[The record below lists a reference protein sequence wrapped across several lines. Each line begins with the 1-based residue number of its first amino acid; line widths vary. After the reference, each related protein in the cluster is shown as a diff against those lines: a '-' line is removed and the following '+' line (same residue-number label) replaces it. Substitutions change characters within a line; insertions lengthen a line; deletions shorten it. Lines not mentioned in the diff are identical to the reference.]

1 MPQNLPAWPYPKM
14 IAHRGAGRLAPE
26 NTLASIRLG
35 AEHGFR
41 MMEYDVKL
49 SRDGVPIL
57 LHDDTMDRT
66 SDGQGLA
73 SGLNYAELANI
84 DFGGWHSPRYAG
96 EPIACLH
103 SIAAFTI
110 ANGIHSNIEIKPTTG
125 AEAETGRQ
133 VALLAQSMWR
143 DAALPPLLS
152 SFSEAALQAALQA
165 APALPRALLIHKEV
179 PADWAERLSRLQCQ
193 GANLNDKYTTREI
206 VAQIRDAGYTVVV
219 WTVND
224 AERARELLAWGCNAI
239 VTDEV
244 AAMAPIHFK

>member
-1 MPQNLPAWPYPKM
+1 MPQNISAWPYPKL

-26 NTLASIRLG
+26 NTLASMRLG
-35 AEHGFR
+35 AEHGFK

-49 SRDGVPIL
+49 SHDGVPIL

-66 SDGQGLA
+66 SSGQGLA
-73 SGLNYAELANI
+73 ADLTYAELANI
-84 DFGGWHSPRYAG
+84 DFGSWHSPRYAG
-96 EPIACLH
+96 EPIPCLGA
-103 SIAAFTI
+103 IAAFTI

-125 AEAETGRQ
+125 AEADTGRQ

-143 DAALPPLLS
+143 NATLPPLLS
-152 SFSEAALQAALQA
+152 SFSETALQAALEA
-165 APALPRALLIHKEV
+165 APALPRALLIEKDL
-179 PADWAERLSRLQCQ
+179 PSDWAARLSRLQCG

-206 VAQIRDAGYTVVV
+206 VAEIRDAGYTVVV

-224 AERARELLAWGCNAI
+224 AERARELLSWGCNAI

-244 AAMAPIHFK
+244 AAMAPAHFK